1 MRHIINRLLKISTKK
16 KFLNLSDI
24 KDTLHI
30 YITITMAGDLLTKQK
45 LINNIF
51 KVQKKN
57 KKLYLPFW
65 GDVNILMAV

>member
-30 YITITMAGDLLTKQK
+30 YITITMAVDLLTKQK

-51 KVQKKN
+51 KVQKK
-57 KKLYLPFW
+57 K
-65 GDVNILMAV
+65 

>member
-30 YITITMAGDLLTKQK
+30 YITITMAVDLLTKQK

-51 KVQKKN
+51 KVQKK
-57 KKLYLPFW
+57 KLYLPFW

>member
-30 YITITMAGDLLTKQK
+30 YITITMAVDLLTKQK